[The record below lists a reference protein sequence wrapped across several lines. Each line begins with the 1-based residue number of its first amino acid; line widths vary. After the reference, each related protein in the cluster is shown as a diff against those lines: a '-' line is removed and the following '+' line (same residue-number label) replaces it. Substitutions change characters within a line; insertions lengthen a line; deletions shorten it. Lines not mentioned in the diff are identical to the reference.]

1 METFL
6 VGRLGNAQLKKKYKG
21 AYVFKSFIYNNSLYV
36 TNLPSWKTLH
46 CIAVFDIKKK
56 ITSSN
61 FSYINIWV
69 HLIKKKTFDPCP
81 WPIPFNIYLKFLCM
95 NRCAYMCMLK
105 WIWNNTSQSPN
116 CAWYTRGTCN
126 VLYT

>member
-56 ITSSN
+56 S
-61 FSYINIWV
+61 
-69 HLIKKKTFDPCP
+69 HLLTFL
-81 WPIPFNIYLKFLCM
+81 ISTFESI
-95 NRCAYMCMLK
+95 
-105 WIWNNTSQSPN
+105 
-116 CAWYTRGTCN
+116 
-126 VLYT
+126 